1 MRVLEERPAFV
12 PRSRACDML
21 GLNRSATY
29 SRAPRRKTGPHKP
42 QPRALQPA
50 ERAEILEVIGEDRY
64 IDESIARIHAREL
77 SEGRVHASVS
87 TMYRV
92 ARAERMTGERR
103 DQRPPR
109 RHRKPSITVH
119 GPNQAWTW
127 DITKLPTFDVG
138 RYLNLYVILD
148 LYSRYPV
155 GWMISRKENAS
166 LAVQLFRETIQ
177 RRGVNPN
184 LLVIHQDRGSP
195 MIAHQYHDFVTSLGA
210 TLSHSRPRVSNDN
223 PMSEAQFKTLKYAP
237 SYPGRFAGP
246 GDARAWV
253 APFMDYYAEAPHSG
267 LAMFTPEDV
276 HFDRIETVHRTRQ
289 SALDTYWQAHP
300 ERFVQGPPSVPRPP
314 AVVSINPEDGRDAEQ
329 VLAEDDALED
339 GIDTVVVPGT
349 HAA

>member
-109 RHRKPSITVH
+109 RQTSSTRLP
-119 GPNQAWTW
+119 WTGW
-127 DITKLPTFDVG
+127 FLFGTGSSSWPTFRCRG
-138 RYLNLYVILD
+138 RI
-148 LYSRYPV
+148 
-155 GWMISRKENAS
+155 
-166 LAVQLFRETIQ
+166 
-177 RRGVNPN
+177 
-184 LLVIHQDRGSP
+184 
-195 MIAHQYHDFVTSLGA
+195 
-210 TLSHSRPRVSNDN
+210 
-223 PMSEAQFKTLKYAP
+223 
-237 SYPGRFAGP
+237 
-246 GDARAWV
+246 AWV
-253 APFMDYYAEAPHSG
+253 RWSMP
-267 LAMFTPEDV
+267 
-276 HFDRIETVHRTRQ
+276 
-289 SALDTYWQAHP
+289 
-300 ERFVQGPPSVPRPP
+300 
-314 AVVSINPEDGRDAEQ
+314 
-329 VLAEDDALED
+329 
-339 GIDTVVVPGT
+339 
-349 HAA
+349 